1 MASSILRDIYLDY
14 PLYGAYD
21 FSLKRRL
28 LGRLAGAAAPIQTIR
43 AIDNISIEAS
53 AGARAPRDAEARV
66 EEPAHEC
73 RAA

>member
-1 MASSILRDIYLDY
+1 MASIILRNVCLDY

-28 LGRLAGAAAPIQTIR
+28 LGRLAGASAPIRTIS

-53 AGARAPRDAEARV
+53 AGPRPPR
-66 EEPAHEC
+66 
-73 RAA
+73 